1 MRTIEQFKNDT
12 YILHLI
18 KEVSVFT
25 MMAYGFANETM
36 MNSLGPIIAFLAA
49 AFMFIPRVVINDL
62 LDKDY
67 SEGPREIKQIV
78 VPDWKRK
85 MNIALNI
92 IKFICL
98 IILTLFMF
106 FNTTMMD
113 VFGTS
118 VLWIASCFMVIP
130 RKIINMLT

>member
-1 MRTIEQFKNDT
+1 MRTKEQFKNDT

-25 MMAYGFANETM
+25 MMAYGFANEIM
-36 MNSLGPIIAFLAA
+36 MNALGPIIAFLAV

-62 LDKDY
+62 LDKD
-67 SEGPREIKQIV
+67 SEGTREIKQIV
-78 VPDWKRK
+78 VPEWKRK

-92 IKFICL
+92 LKFICL
-98 IILTLFMF
+98 IILTLFIF
-106 FNTTMMD
+106 FNTKMMD